1 MFTAAR
7 KLALCAVTMAA
18 ALGMSLNAQAAGK
31 TLRVGTEPTFAPF
44 EFLNSKAEPVGYDID
59 IINAI
64 GKAEGVEIT
73 VVKMPF
79 DGLIPA
85 MLTSQ
90 IDAAISGMTI
100 TEERKKK
107 VDFSDPYYDSGLSA
121 VILTANKDK
130 FKKLEDLKNSKICG
144 QIGNTGID
152 YAKKLSGK
160 VTAFN
165 THPEAYM
172 ELKNHGCDAVM
183 TDKPVNEYFLS
194 QQTDKTYSEI
204 NDFAEAAQF
213 GIATKKGSDA
223 LKIINSGLQKI
234 KADGTFDKIY
244 NKWFK
249 GAE

>member
-1 MFTAAR
+1 MFKAAC
-7 KLALCAVTMAA
+7 KIALCAA
-18 ALGMSLNAQAAGK
+18 ALAATLGFSTGSQAAGK
-31 TLRVGTEPTFAPF
+31 TIRVGTEPTFAPF
-44 EFLNSKAEPVGYDID
+44 EFLDKKAEPVGYDID

-64 GKAEGVEIT
+64 GKAEGVEVV

-121 VILTANKDK
+121 VILSSNKDK
-130 FKKLEDLKNSKICG
+130 FKKLDDLKNSTICG
-144 QIGNTGID
+144 QIGNTGVD

-194 QQTDKTYSEI
+194 QQDGATYAEI

-213 GIATKKGSDA
+213 GIAVKKGSGTLA
-223 LKIINSGLQKI
+223 LINDGLKKI
-234 KADGTFDKIY
+234 KADGTFDKIHA
-244 NKWFK
+244 KWFK